1 MSKRSRTAPLVDAF
15 RWKRSAPAPER
26 LLRCTAGL
34 LLATAIAWG
43 LPSEGRAHPLAP
55 SLLELHERPDGLV
68 DVRFKTPVLQARG
81 AAHSPR
87 LPFACEPVGGANERR
102 EGSGVVIEYR
112 VDCGEAGLTG
122 RIIGIDGLE
131 AGVANA
137 LVRVV
142 SPRGDVRQALLSAS
156 DPVFVVP
163 DQVAAAT
170 VAGSYVVLGTEHLV
184 FGFDHVLFVLG
195 LLMLI
200 RGRRLLLLTITSFTL
215 GHSVTLALAVL
226 GFVRFPT
233 GLVEVGIAAS
243 LLLLAME
250 IPAARAPDTGRR
262 AGLFERRP
270 WLVALG
276 FGLLHGLGFAGALA
290 EIGLPPE
297 DVPLALFSF
306 NVGIEIGQLAL
317 VACVLALV
325 QAATWMHWP
334 TRSPA
339 LRTACIAGIGTLAG
353 YWVIERAW
361 ALFFVV

>member
-1 MSKRSRTAPLVDAF
+1 MHV
-15 RWKRSAPAPER
+15 
-26 LLRCTAGL
+26 L
-34 LLATAIAWG
+34 LLAAAIALV
-43 LPSEGRAHPLAP
+43 LPRGAGAHPLAP
-55 SLLELHERPDGLV
+55 SLLELQEHPDGLV
-68 DVRFKTPVLQARG
+68 DVRFKTPLLQARG
-81 AAHSPR
+81 AVHSPR
-87 LPFACEPVGGANERR
+87 LPLECEPVGEASERR
-102 EGSGVVIEYR
+102 EGTGVVVEYR
-112 VDCGEAGLTG
+112 ADCGEAGLTG
-122 RIIGIDGLE
+122 LPIGVDGLE

-137 LVRVV
+137 LVRVI
-142 SPRGDVRQALLSAS
+142 SPTGEVRQALLSAH

-163 DQVAAAT
+163 AKLASGAVAR
-170 VAGSYVVLGTEHLV
+170 SYAVLGTEHLV

-233 GLVEVGIAAS
+233 ALVEVGIAAS
-243 LLLLAME
+243 LLVLAME
-250 IPAARAPDTGRR
+250 IPAAPDADDGRR

-270 WLVALG
+270 WLVALA

-317 VACVLALV
+317 VAGVLVLV
-325 QAATWMHWP
+325 HAATWMHWP

-339 LRTACIAGIGTLAG
+339 LRTACILGIGTLAG
-353 YWVIERAW
+353 YWVIERAF
-361 ALFFVV
+361 AVFVVV